1 MISRRTIL
9 KGVGAVIASGFATA
23 AYGLGIEAPS
33 TRVTTYRLTPPG
45 WPKGYRVTAAVIAD
59 LHVIE
64 PFMGLARVRS
74 IVETT
79 NALRPDV
86 ILLLG
91 DYAAGRKIS
100 RIGTTVPADKWATEL
115 ARLKAPLGVFAV
127 QGNHDWWDDNRVQQ
141 RRAGP
146 TASHVAL
153 EKAGIPVL
161 ENRANRI
168 THDGGAF
175 WIAGLGD
182 QWAFWVKNRNKYG
195 RGVGY
200 IGQDDLPGTLAQ
212 VTDDAPVILMAHEP
226 DIFPSVPARVSLTLS
241 GHTHGGQ
248 VALFNWSPMVP
259 SKYGA
264 RYIYGH
270 IVEDQRNLI
279 VSAGLGCSFVPL
291 RLGAPPEIV
300 RIELGITA

>member
-1 MISRRTIL
+1 MFSRRAVM
-9 KGVGAVIASGFATA
+9 KGVGAVVASGFATA

-45 WPKGYRVTAAVIAD
+45 WPKGYRVNAAVIAD

-64 PFMGLARVRS
+64 PFMGLARVRA
-74 IVETT
+74 IVDTT

-100 RIGTTVPADKWATEL
+100 RIGTQVPAAKWAAEL
-115 ARLKAPLGVFAV
+115 ARLSAPLGVFAV
-127 QGNHDWWDDNRVQQ
+127 QGNHDWWDDNHAQQ

-146 TASHVAL
+146 TASQLAL
-153 EKAGIPVL
+153 DKVGIPVM
-161 ENRANRI
+161 ENRALRI
-168 THDGGAF
+168 LHNGGAF
-175 WIAGLGD
+175 WVAGLGD
-182 QWAFWVKNRNKYG
+182 QWAFWIKNRNKLG
-195 RGVGY
+195 RGIGY

-212 VTDDAPVILMAHEP
+212 VTDDAPVILLAHEP
-226 DIFPSVPARVSLTLS
+226 DIFPVVPSRVSLTLS

-248 VALFNWSPMVP
+248 IAVFNWSPMVP
-259 SKYGA
+259 SKFGA

-270 IVEDQRNLI
+270 IVEDDRHLI

-300 RIELGITA
+300 RIELG

>member
-1 MISRRTIL
+1 MISRRAVL
-9 KGVGAVIASGFATA
+9 NGVGAVIASGFATA

-45 WPKGYRVTAAVIAD
+45 WPRGYRINAAVIAD

-64 PFMGLARVRS
+64 PFMGLSRLRT
-74 IVETT
+74 IVDAT
-79 NALRPDV
+79 NALRPDI

-100 RIGTTVPADKWATEL
+100 RLGTPVPAAKWAVEL
-115 ARLKAPLGVFAV
+115 ARLAAPLGVFAV
-127 QGNHDWWDDNRVQQ
+127 QGNHDWWDDNHAQQ

-146 TASHVAL
+146 TASQIAL
-153 EKAGIPVL
+153 DKVGIPVM
-161 ENRANRI
+161 ENRAVRI
-168 THDGGAF
+168 AHGDGAF

-182 QWAFWVKNRNKYG
+182 QWAFWIKNRNRLG
-195 RGVGY
+195 RGIGY

-226 DIFPSVPARVSLTLS
+226 DIFPTVPSRVSLTLS

-248 VALFNWSPMVP
+248 IALFNWSPMVP
-259 SKYGA
+259 SKFGA

-270 IVEDQRNLI
+270 IVEDERHLI
-279 VSAGLGCSFVPL
+279 VSAGLGCSYMPL

-300 RIELGITA
+300 QIELGAS